1 MKLHD
6 IYVCVNYLMLNFKRS
21 RLHMNWIEH
30 FEQMNV
36 DKILCLKKKNCRTTS
51 LLLGKKYYNYNR
63 IICKVKKHKYLVLGL
78 RKRDNEHKKA

>member
-21 RLHMNWIEH
+21 RLHMNWIQH

-51 LLLGKKYYNYNR
+51 LLLGKKIIIR
-63 IICKVKKHKYLVLGL
+63 IELSVKLKNTSIWY
-78 RKRDNEHKKA
+78 